1 VLKLSDNPPITHP
14 EGVALADL
22 PGTWWVAHTKPRQEK
37 AFAHEL
43 RQRGTSYFLPLV
55 EKLTIIRGRK
65 LKPLLPLFPGY
76 VFACG
81 TEDERLMS
89 FRGNRLART
98 IPVVDQARLVRE
110 LTQIERALGA
120 DVPVDPWPYLK
131 VGRWVT
137 VRSGPLKGIEGIV
150 SERKSVT
157 RLVLRVATL
166 GQAVAVEIDAGLLEP
181 LG

>member
-14 EGVALADL
+14 EGVAVADL

-43 RQRGTSYFLPLV
+43 CQRGTSYFLPLV
-55 EKLTIIRGRK
+55 VKLTMIRGRK
-65 LKPLLPLFPGY
+65 LRPLLPLFPGY

-81 TEDERLMS
+81 SEDERLMS

-98 IPVVDQARLVRE
+98 IPVVDQERLVRE
-110 LTQIERALGA
+110 LTQVQRALTA

-131 VGRWVT
+131 AGRWVT
-137 VRSGPLKGIEGIV
+137 VRSGPMRGIEGIV

-166 GQAVAVEIDAGLLEP
+166 GQAVAVEMDAGLLEP
-181 LG
+181 LD